1 MNIKKVTVMIAI
13 LGILDA
19 MYLTVIKFTDNKA
32 LCIEGIGDCWT
43 VNNSSYSEWN
53 GIPISIFGIL
63 AYLIIILIL
72 ILQNRVK
79 FLVDF
84 GSIFVFGIAL
94 TGFLF
99 SIYLTYLQ
107 FAVIKAVCPFCIISA
122 ITMTIVFILT
132 LINLLNDQKE
142 TNLDQN

>member
-1 MNIKKVTVMIAI
+1 
-13 LGILDA
+13 
-19 MYLTVIKFTDNKA
+19 

-63 AYLIIILIL
+63 AYLTIILIL

-107 FAVIKAVCPFCIISA
+107 FAVIKAVCPFCVISA
-122 ITMTIVFILT
+122 ITMTIVFILS
-132 LINLLNDQKE
+132 LINLLNDQRE

>member
-1 MNIKKVTVMIAI
+1 MNIKKATVMIAV

-19 MYLTVIKFTDNKA
+19 IYLTIIKFTDNKT

-43 VNNSSYSEWN
+43 VNNSSYSEWS

-63 AYLIIILIL
+63 AYSTIILIL

-99 SIYLTYLQ
+99 SMYLTYLQ

-122 ITMTIVFILT
+122 ITMKIVFILS
-132 LINLLNDQKE
+132 LINLLNDQRE

>member
-1 MNIKKVTVMIAI
+1 MNIKKATVMIAV

-19 MYLTVIKFTDNKA
+19 IYLTIIKFTDNKA

-43 VNNSSYSEWN
+43 VNNSSYSEWS

-63 AYLIIILIL
+63 AYSTIILIL

-99 SIYLTYLQ
+99 SMYLTYLQ

-122 ITMTIVFILT
+122 ITMTIVFILS
-132 LINLLNDQKE
+132 LINLLNDQRE

>member
-1 MNIKKVTVMIAI
+1 MIAI

-32 LCIEGIGDCWT
+32 LCIEGIGNCWT

>member
-1 MNIKKVTVMIAI
+1 MIAI

>member
-32 LCIEGIGDCWT
+32 LCIEGIGNCWT

-107 FAVIKAVCPFCIISA
+107 FAVIKAVCPFCVISA
-122 ITMTIVFILT
+122 ITMTIVFILS
-132 LINLLNDQKE
+132 LINLLNDQRE